1 MVTVFTPSSEE
12 WNQGIIGLKDMHGN
26 NVMFN
31 DIVMLMGLEY
41 GIYLIPRNCDD
52 SYGCC
57 LTDDRNCHD
66 NDSVIKF
73 DEFLDYEDIRIVGK
87 FDKKNKILVGKI
99 GKSEKCMSYLAKK
112 RQRQYNQ

>member
-1 MVTVFTPSSEE
+1 MVTVFTPSNEE

-31 DIVMLMGLEY
+31 DIVMLMGQEY

-57 LTDDRNCHD
+57 LTDDRNYHD